1 MNAAGHE
8 RVKQLFLEV
17 CDADEAT
24 RRATLDRECAGH
36 PTLRAEV
43 ESLLAHHSSRTI
55 LETATARTTVG
66 AAEKSAR
73 LATLRPLAR
82 HVRAGAVRHK
92 WFLAAMVTI
101 ALLLL
106 VGGWRLHNG
115 IRYSLEALLR
125 DELQTVLDADIAAL
139 EVWMHDQEMDAARW
153 ARDAA
158 LLAPTTELVGIWRQ
172 NPQPG
177 PELLKSPAL
186 AAARRVLDPY
196 LQEEGTSGYY
206 LISRSGMILA
216 AHDEAAVGRR
226 LSPDGIAE
234 VARVFTGEARISR
247 PFPQGTY
254 AAEPGKLN
262 DSPQIAV
269 AAPIRDANGEALA
282 VLSLGMRADQQF
294 TRILS
299 VARIGRTGETYAFDD
314 RGVLL
319 SDSRFTDQLKKIGL
333 VPNQPDARA
342 IFHVQVRDPGV
353 DLTTGA
359 KSQLPI
365 AAQPFTRPVALAI
378 AKQDGVDVRGH
389 RDYRGVLCIGAW
401 KWLPNY
407 DFGVLTEVDYDEAY
421 APLRWP
427 LLAVRWAVLILL
439 ATCAGLIF
447 SSWRIARLEGQIGT
461 ERQLGPYVLEEK
473 IGEGGMGVVYRARHA
488 MLRRPTAVK
497 LLRPGQASPESLAR
511 FEREVQLASQLTHP
525 NTIEIYDYGCTA
537 EGTFYY
543 AMEYL
548 AGITLAELV
557 AVSGAVSPAR
567 AVYLLK
573 QICGSLREAHAAGLV
588 HRDIKPH
595 NIMLCQR
602 GGQADFVKVLDFG
615 LVKNIETPR
624 AAEITATGKLAGTP
638 LYLSPER
645 VTQPQVVDP
654 RSDIYAVGAVGYNLV
669 TGRPIFPS
677 TSELDVLYH
686 VMNVVPAAPREVVGD
701 VPIELDRLLMR
712 CLAKRPVDRP
722 ANMAEVLADLERI
735 EAQLPRW
742 TQADAQ
748 AWWQAAEGKL
758 LGIGHGVI
766 AAGLGENGAGVADLA
781 TLPLRSQ
788 SSAKADAPG

>member
-686 VMNVVPAAPREVVGD
+686 VMNVVPSAPREVVGD

>member
-1 MNAAGHE
+1 MNAGHE
-8 RVKQLFLEV
+8 RVKQLFLEL

-24 RRATLDRECAGH
+24 RRATLDRECAGN

-55 LETATARTTVG
+55 LETAAARTTVG

-73 LATLRPLAR
+73 MATLRPLAR

-125 DELQTVLDADIAAL
+125 EELQTVLDADIAAL
-139 EVWMHDQEMDAARW
+139 EVWMHDKELDAARW

-158 LLAPTTELVGIWRQ
+158 LLEPTTELVGIWRQ
-172 NPQPG
+172 NPQPEA
-177 PELLKSPAL
+177 ELKQSPAL
-186 AAARRVLDPY
+186 AAARSVLDPY
-196 LQEEGTSGYY
+196 LQEEGTSGY
-206 LISRSGMILA
+206 LIISRSGLILA
-216 AHDEAAVGRR
+216 AHHDAAVGRR
-226 LSPDGIAE
+226 LDPDGIGA

-247 PFPQGTY
+247 PFPHGTY
-254 AAEPGKLN
+254 GVEPDQPGN
-262 DSPQIAV
+262 APQIAV

-319 SDSRFTDQLKKIGL
+319 SDSRFTDQLKQLGL
-333 VPNQPDARA
+333 VPNRPDARA
-342 IFHVQVRDPGV
+342 IFNVQARDPGV
-353 DLTTGA
+353 DLTTGKKA
-359 KSQLPI
+359 TFPV
-365 AAQPFTRPVALAI
+365 AARPLTHAVALAT
-378 AKQDGVDVRGH
+378 AGESGVDLQGY
-389 RDYRGVLCIGAW
+389 RDYRGVFSIGAW

-407 DFGVLTEVDYDEAY
+407 DFGVVTEVDYDEAY
-421 APLRWP
+421 APLSYP

-439 ATCAGLIF
+439 ATCVGLVV
-447 SSWRIARLEGQIGT
+447 SAWRITRLETQIGDQ
-461 ERQLGPYVLEEK
+461 RQLGPYVLEEK

-537 EGTFYY
+537 DGTFYY

-557 AVSGAVSPAR
+557 VVSGAVSPAR

-573 QICGSLREAHAAGLV
+573 QICGSLTEAHASGLV

-624 AAEITATGKLAGTP
+624 ADEITATGKLAGTP
-638 LYLSPER
+638 LYLAPER
-645 VTQPQVVDP
+645 VSQPQVVDP
-654 RSDIYAVGAVGYNLV
+654 RSDIYAVAAVGYNLV
-669 TGRPIFPS
+669 TGRTIFPS
-677 TSELDVLYH
+677 QSELDVLYH
-686 VMNVVPAAPREVVGD
+686 VMNVVPAAPREVARD
-701 VPIELDRLLMR
+701 VPFELDRLLMQ

-722 ANMAEVLADLERI
+722 ANMTEVLAELERI

-748 AWWQAAEGKL
+748 AWWRAAEGNL
-758 LGIGHGVI
+758 LRDSRPIPASEMPTQGW
-766 AAGLGENGAGVADLA
+766 
-781 TLPLRSQ
+781 PSR
-788 SSAKADAPG
+788 SAKIEVTP

>member
-1 MNAAGHE
+1 VNAGHE
-8 RVKQLFLEV
+8 RVKQLFLEL

-55 LETATARTTVG
+55 LETAGPSTTVG
-66 AAEKSAR
+66 AADKPSR
-73 LATLRPLAR
+73 VPTLRPLAR

-92 WFLAAMVTI
+92 WFLAAMVAI
-101 ALLLL
+101 AIMLL

-115 IRYSLEALLR
+115 IRHSLEELLH

-139 EVWMHDQEMDAARW
+139 EVWMQDKELDAARW
-153 ARDAA
+153 AREPE
-158 LLAPTTELVGIWRQ
+158 LLEPTTELVSIWRQ

-177 PELLKSPAL
+177 DELKQSPAQP
-186 AAARRVLDPY
+186 AARRVLDPY

-206 LISRSGMILA
+206 LISRSGLILA
-216 AHDEAAVGRR
+216 AHDDAAVGRR
-226 LSPDGIAE
+226 ITPDGIAE

-254 AAEPGKLN
+254 GGDPGKAN
-262 DSPQIAV
+262 DTPQIAV
-269 AAPIRDANGEALA
+269 AAPIHDANGEPLA
-282 VLSLGMRADQQF
+282 VLSLGMRADEQF

-319 SDSRFTDQLKKIGL
+319 SDSRFTDQLKKAGL
-333 VPNQPDARA
+333 VPDRPAARA

-401 KWLPNY
+401 KWLPKY

-439 ATCAGLIF
+439 ATCVGLIV
-447 SSWRIARLEGQIGT
+447 SGWRIARLEGQIGT
-461 ERQLGPYVLEEK
+461 QRQLGPYVLEEK

-537 EGTFYY
+537 DGTFYY

-557 AVSGAVSPAR
+557 VVSGAVSPAR

-573 QICGSLREAHAAGLV
+573 QICGSLNEAHAAGLV

-638 LYLSPER
+638 LYLAPER
-645 VTQPQVVDP
+645 VSQPQVVDP

-669 TGRPIFPS
+669 TGRTIFPS
-677 TSELDVLYH
+677 QSELDVLYH
-686 VMNVVPAAPREVVGD
+686 VMNVMPTAPREVARD

-722 ANMAEVLADLERI
+722 ANMTEVLTDLERI

-748 AWWQAAEGKL
+748 TWWRAAEGNL
-758 LGIGHGVI
+758 LRDSRAIPASEMPTGGWPSRSAEI
-766 AAGLGENGAGVADLA
+766 EVA
-781 TLPLRSQ
+781 PERNSVM
-788 SSAKADAPG
+788 P